1 MNEVPVIAFRFPPE
15 DARLLRQVAENRG
28 EDMSSFVRRAVYTAL
43 AELGYLE
50 ERAKDLGLE
59 G

>member
-1 MNEVPVIAFRFPPE
+1 MIGFRFPPE

-28 EDMSSFVRRAVYTAL
+28 EDVSSFVRRAVYTAL
-43 AELGYLE
+43 AELGYME